1 MKNFLILV
9 DIELAAND
17 EYCSSITDVYFGRI
31 SAETKEIALEKAKE
45 TVTSDKIKNRCSFAK
60 GYDYYINVEEV

>member
-17 EYCSSITDVYFGRI
+17 EYHSSITDVYFGKI

-45 TVTSDKIKNRCSFAK
+45 IVTSRKIKDHCDFAK
-60 GYDYYINVEEV
+60 GYDYYIHLEEV